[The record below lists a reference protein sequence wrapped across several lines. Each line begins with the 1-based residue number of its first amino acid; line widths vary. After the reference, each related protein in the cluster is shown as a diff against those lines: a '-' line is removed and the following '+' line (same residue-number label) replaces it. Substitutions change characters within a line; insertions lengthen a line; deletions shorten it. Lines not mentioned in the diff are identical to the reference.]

1 MFITNLLGGSYQN
14 FPAALNPGAE
24 ETTGFQEIIANSLSE
39 KKAGETTYGDGGMI
53 DLNTLNTPDFFIQPF
68 SRMQEGFQLSSYESS
83 TWQMAMNSVE
93 ETG

>member
-1 MFITNLLGGSYQN
+1 MFITNLLGSSYQN
-14 FPAALNPGAE
+14 FPAALNPGTE
-24 ETTGFQEIIANSLSE
+24 ESTGFQEIIANNLSE
-39 KKAGETTYGDGGMI
+39 KKSGETTCGDGGMI

-68 SRMQEGFQLSSYESS
+68 PMMQEGFQASGFGTA